1 MLSTGIYYFNGL
13 GLVSKIQQFLTIFAE
28 RFTSKVAI
36 KLLPLQMYV
45 VLSLALQSS
54 PKKQEMKEL
63 KQLKRSYDPI

>member
-1 MLSTGIYYFNGL
+1 MLSASIYYFNGL
-13 GLVSKIQQFLTIFAE
+13 GLVSKIHQFLVKLAE
-28 RFTSKVAI
+28 HFTGKVAI

-45 VLSLALQSS
+45 VLSLTLQSS